1 MHDSKELRQSIINCC
16 MWMVEKGLVIGT
28 WGNISLR
35 LSDGNIL
42 ITPSRINYHEMQPE
56 DLVVLSPDGTIVD
69 GFRLPTS
76 ERELHRGIMNRRPDV
91 NAIIHT
97 HSPSAM
103 AAAAIE
109 GGIPPISEEMCQLL
123 GGGIPLSSR
132 FVPSERHVELGQVV
146 TDSLGDANAVLIRNH
161 GPICCGSSLEE
172 AKVCC
177 QVVEKSAKMYL
188 HIRSCAD
195 IQVIEDQWVRAGRQ
209 YYQTSY
215 GKS

>member
-1 MHDSKELRQSIINCC
+1 MHDSKELRQSIIDCC
-16 MWMVEKGLVIGT
+16 TWMVEKGLVIGT

-56 DLVVLSPDGTIVD
+56 DMVVLSPDGKIID

-97 HSPSAM
+97 HSPYAM

-177 QVVEKSAKMYL
+177 QVVEKSSKMYL

-195 IQVIEDQWVRAGRQ
+195 IQVIEEQWVRAGRQ